1 MLAHVHKVAKPLYT
15 KLFLLAKEQK
25 PCSCY
30 LYEKYECDELFNVSR
45 TIDQFIAS
53 LNKKWPPANNRLVEL
68 FL

>member
-53 LNKKWPPANNRLVEL
+53 LNKK
-68 FL
+68 